1 MAVSAEAQTERPASR
16 WAAGPRLA
24 PLLALAAPLTPS
36 GGLQSVVNLAVTAAL
51 GGVGNLALAG
61 VGAASTLSGMVL
73 ALLFGFDTA
82 VQATIARR
90 AGAGRHDQFFQALVD
105 GRTFSAPLWGALSIG

>member
-1 MAVSAEAQTERPASR
+1 MAASADAQTQRRSWRWPAD
-16 WAAGPRLA
+16 PHLA
-24 PLLALAAPLTPS
+24 SILALAAPLTAWVA
-36 GGLQSVVNLAVTAAL
+36 LQSVVNLAVTAAL

-90 AGAGRHDQFFQALVD
+90 AGAWPNWSTD
-105 GRTFSAPLWGALSIG
+105 